1 MKNVNFEEI
10 EKLPDNL
17 TEIKLKDDE
26 KLDELREENFNLD
39 VSPPVGEKI
48 ENELML
54 RVVQKDSKRML
65 KRSFSRKLSEE
76 LHNSEEII
84 KNLSDEN
91 ERLMDKLKQANN
103 YIEDLENRM
112 YQKRD
117 DDQDELNGTTNN
129 SEDIIIKDSN
139 KENGR
144 LLEENKNL
152 AETIKKLTEENETIK
167 TDLKNNS
174 KVEEFIKLSEENKN
188 LVETNKKLTEEN
200 ETIKTE
206 SKTDRIDFYKEKEG
220 LQEEIKNFK
229 KEIDSLKIE
238 NKKDL
243 STENKKN

>member
-1 MKNVNFEEI
+1 
-10 EKLPDNL
+10 
-17 TEIKLKDDE
+17 
-26 KLDELREENFNLD
+26 
-39 VSPPVGEKI
+39 
-48 ENELML
+48 
-54 RVVQKDSKRML
+54 ML

-188 LVETNKKLTEEN
+188 LVETNKK
-200 ETIKTE
+200 
-206 SKTDRIDFYKEKEG
+206 
-220 LQEEIKNFK
+220 
-229 KEIDSLKIE
+229 KI
-238 NKKDL
+238 NRRKW
-243 STENKKN
+243 NY